1 MEKMTI
7 TETIGQ
13 ITNNNL
19 GSIYSKDDVIRLL
32 ENIKQE
38 EVLQGNIEDILNKLK
53 DKLESIVNNLDSSDV
68 CDYDSAEFSIRG
80 REIEV
85 DSIDVNHS
93 EIWDQIGSEID
104 EFINEIDN

>member
-19 GSIYSKDDVIRLL
+19 GSIYSKDDVLRLL

-38 EVLQGNIEDILNKLK
+38 EGKADMDDIFDKLK
-53 DKLESIVNNLDSSDV
+53 LRIERTVNNLNSSDV
-68 CDYDSAEFSIRG
+68 CDYDSVEFSLNG
-80 REIEV
+80 REIEM
-85 DSIDVNHS
+85 DNIDVNHS

-104 EFINEIDN
+104 DFVNELTD

>member
-13 ITNNNL
+13 VTNNTL

-32 ENIKQE
+32 ENIKE
-38 EVLQGNIEDILNKLK
+38 GGTFNFIEKLDELK
-53 DKLESIVNNLDSSDV
+53 EKLERVVNRLNSGDV
-68 CDYDSAEFSIRG
+68 VDYDNVELSFNG

-85 DSIDVNHS
+85 DNVDINHA
-93 EIWDQIGSEID
+93 EIWDTIETEITD
-104 EFINEIDN
+104 FINELEK

>member
-13 ITNNNL
+13 VTNNNL

-32 ENIKQE
+32 ENIKE
-38 EVLQGNIEDILNKLK
+38 GGTFNFIEKLDELK
-53 DKLESIVNNLDSSDV
+53 EKLETVVNNLNSSDV
-68 CDYDSAEFSIRG
+68 VDFDSFELSLNC

-85 DSIDVNHS
+85 ENVDINHA
-93 EIWDQIGSEID
+93 EIWDTIKSEIED
-104 EFINEIDN
+104 FINELEN